1 MNLVLSPQGR
11 MHQLSQSAA
20 AEGLEDWKPLVL
32 GHNRRLKK
40 PMSEKDGDS
49 SSSRVWA
56 HQQEAK
62 VDKQGRFPSEFCV
75 CRSMSEGAPTQGEG
89 NLSMNPS

>member
-1 MNLVLSPQGR
+1 

-49 SSSRVWA
+49 GSSQCMGTPAR
-56 HQQEAK
+56 
-62 VDKQGRFPSEFCV
+62 
-75 CRSMSEGAPTQGEG
+75 SEGRQAGP
-89 NLSMNPS
+89 LSLRVLCV